1 MLLSS
6 EGHFCGIK
14 FVKMKNLTSFV
25 FLLSTSIF
33 FAQQKMSITECE
45 EAFQKNNLQL
55 LAEQYNIN
63 ISDADVMQ
71 AKIWDR
77 PQFSG
82 SVNAYNPEDKKP
94 FDVGKSK
101 SAEITQLIYTGGKKK
116 NEIAFA
122 KSNKELSML
131 QFNQLL
137 VDLKAQLRVA
147 FFSLYFENK
156 KLENV
161 QHQLGYMEELLAAY
175 NVQVKKGNISL
186 KDKVRLQSFVIQL
199 NNDKI
204 ASNNE
209 ILSLQ
214 KNLKVL
220 TGVLEDI
227 NPDVESV
234 DAAQLLDLSLSD
246 DLDQIK
252 SKAIT
257 NNADYQY
264 AQHLIDNSKLFAQ
277 WQKSLNVPD
286 LNLGASWDQN
296 GGTFRNEVN
305 LNLGI
310 PIPLWK
316 SNKGNVEKANFA
328 IQQNQKNADFQKL
341 DLETQVSA
349 SYQTWKNHYDQLK
362 SITEED
368 IKDLDLVYKGM
379 LKNFRNSNIS
389 LIEFTDFMDSY
400 RETMLQLY
408 DMRRQVILSAEQLNQ
423 LVQTKIFY

>member
-1 MLLSS
+1 MRY
-6 EGHFCGIK
+6 
-14 FVKMKNLTSFV
+14 VKSL
-25 FLLSTSIF
+25 IF
-33 FAQQKMSITECE
+33 AFSGLFGAQQKLTLADCE
-45 EAFQKNNLQL
+45 VAFQKNNLQL
-55 LAEQYNIN
+55 LAEQYNL
-63 ISDADVMQ
+63 SMADADIVQ
-71 AKIWDR
+71 SKIW
-77 PQFSG
+77 PLPELSLQ
-82 SVNAYNPEDKKP
+82 VNAYNPEDKKV
-94 FDVGKSK
+94 FDAAHSK
-101 SAEITQLIYTGGKKK
+101 SVSVSQLIFLGGKKK

-161 QHQLGYMEELLAAY
+161 QHQLGYMEELLSAY

-209 ILSLQ
+209 ILALQ
-214 KNLKVL
+214 KTLKVL
-220 TGVLEDI
+220 TGIFEDI
-227 NPDVESV
+227 TPAVESL
-234 DAAQLLDLSLSD
+234 DASQLLDLSTAD
-246 DLDQIK
+246 DLEQIK

-257 NNADYQY
+257 HNADYQY
-264 AQHLIDNSKLFAQ
+264 AQRLIDNAKLYAQ

-286 LNLGASWDQN
+286 LNLGAAWDQN
-296 GGTFRNEVN
+296 GGVFRNEVN
-305 LNLGI
+305 LNVGI

-316 SNKGNVEKANFA
+316 SNKGNVDKANFA
-328 IQQNQKNADFQKL
+328 IQQNQKNAEFQKL
-341 DLETQVSA
+341 DLETQVA
-349 SYQTWKNHYDQLK
+349 SSYNTWKNNYDQLK
-362 SITEED
+362 TITEED
-368 IKDLDLVYKGM
+368 IKDLHAVYNGM